1 MDNSMQASLIHTDIT
16 IEIIYEKLIRFVY
29 YMARR
34 YCSDDMMNYDDI
46 VGDLLEE
53 MVKGFRYYENKLY
66 DIGAFTAVIRQMLAF
81 RIAELRHKQ
90 FGTHRIH
97 ARMNISIELE
107 LIGDEGD
114 TDFTETIPDINCGQP
129 EELCESAE
137 LVEEVKQRLSPIA
150 QQVMDMVCSGDERLT
165 AIIFLA
171 TVRAC
176 GSKPNSRSKIKPWM
190 LAEILSVSEPEVR
203 KAFSEIRKALES
215 VDHDS

>member
-1 MDNSMQASLIHTDIT
+1 MDNFTQASLMSIETIHQELTG
-16 IEIIYEKLIRFVY
+16 FVY
-29 YMARR
+29 YMANRFQ
-34 YCSDDMMNYDDI
+34 SDDYMNFDDI
-46 VGDLLEE
+46 VGELNLEI
-53 MVKGFRYYENKLY
+53 VKGYQYYSGKILDLERFKACL
-66 DIGAFTAVIRQMLAF
+66 RQMIAF

-114 TDFTETIPDINCGQP
+114 TDFTETIPDIDCSQP

-137 LVEEVKQRLSPIA
+137 LVEEVKRRLSPIA

-190 LAEILSVSEPEVR
+190 LAEVLSVSEPEVR

>member
-1 MDNSMQASLIHTDIT
+1 MDNFTQASLMSIETIHQELTG
-16 IEIIYEKLIRFVY
+16 FVY
-29 YMARR
+29 YMANRFQ
-34 YCSDDMMNYDDI
+34 SDDYMNFDDI
-46 VGDLLEE
+46 VGELNLEI
-53 MVKGFRYYENKLY
+53 VKGYQYYSGKILDLERFKACL
-66 DIGAFTAVIRQMLAF
+66 RQMIAF

-90 FGTHRIH
+90 FGTHRIR